1 MSFST
6 VLKVSY
12 DPRGDQ
18 AMQSNLLMS
27 DTKVSEPSVH
37 RPIQPVLL
45 LIVVTFQFQ
54 GIYFYR
60 LRFLALYIPMSVL

>member
-1 MSFST
+1 MSLST

-27 DTKVSEPSVH
+27 DTKVLEPSVH
-37 RPIQPVLL
+37 RLIQPLL
-45 LIVVTFQFQ
+45 FLIVVTFQ
-54 GIYFYR
+54 YFKVFIFFVYE
-60 LRFLALYIPMSVL
+60 F